1 MSKIL
6 GIDLGTTNSCMAVME
21 AGQPTVL
28 ENAEGARTTPS
39 VVAFAKDK
47 GYDVTAEEASAYINA
62 QAARDLSDAELDAVA
77 GGKGHH
83 HNETSTSSVSAATN
97 VSTTAEAV
105 SSAAA
110 VTTVAGVVVIVL
122 T

>member
-1 MSKIL
+1 MSQADVERFVEDLKNDEGL
-6 GIDLGTTNSCMAVME
+6 RTELSGQASGIG
-21 AGQPTVL
+21 
-28 ENAEGARTTPS
+28 S